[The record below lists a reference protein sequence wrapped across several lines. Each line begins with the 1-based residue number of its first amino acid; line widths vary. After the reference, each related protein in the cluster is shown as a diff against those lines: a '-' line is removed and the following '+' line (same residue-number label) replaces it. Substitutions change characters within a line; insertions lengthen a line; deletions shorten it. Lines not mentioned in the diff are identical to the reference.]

1 MIQNEQLYIDF
12 LQLNLYTIVLGGS
25 MSSKTFNGEQKL
37 KLTQII
43 NEGMAVL
50 HEIETLNGGLTDTI
64 KAVAEELEIKPAI
77 LKKAIKL
84 AHKAEFGKEKQ
95 DHETLETILETVGKT
110 L

>member
-1 MIQNEQLYIDF
+1 VDVGSIAIRTFIYIQRKN
-12 LQLNLYTIVLGGS
+12 
-25 MSSKTFNGEQKL
+25 MSNRSFNGEAKI

-43 NEGMAVL
+43 NEGCQVM
-50 HEIETLNGGLTDTI
+50 HEIDTLQGGLNDTI
-64 KAVAEELEIKPAI
+64 KAVAEELEVKPAI

-95 DHETLETILETVGKT
+95 DHELLETILETVGKT

>member
-1 MIQNEQLYIDF
+1 M
-12 LQLNLYTIVLGGS
+12 TA
-25 MSSKTFNGEQKL
+25 KTFNGDQKI

-43 NEGMAVL
+43 NEGMQVM
-50 HEIETLNGGLTDTI
+50 HEIDTLQGGLNYTI
-64 KAVAEELEIKPAI
+64 KAMAEELEVKPAI